1 MILPVLLIML
11 LATFDA
17 GRAIAVYMKVR
28 YASYTLAA
36 ITNQYSTMATS
47 DMTAVTGATAAVLSP
62 FSSASAVVVIS
73 QIKATSATQAV
84 VSWSYATSGSALT
97 QGASVSNLPTNL
109 ATDSCGGSYPCY
121 LLLASVSYTYTPS
134 FGYFITGPKTFSDSL
149 YATPRSAVC
158 IKYNSVPSSC

>member
-1 MILPVLLIML
+1 MPGPVSLYRRFIASTRGLAAIEFAMILPVLLIML

-28 YASYTLAA
+28 SAGYTLAA

-109 ATDSCGGSYPCY
+109 A
-121 LLLASVSYTYTPS
+121 
-134 FGYFITGPKTFSDSL
+134 KDSL
-149 YATPRSAVC
+149 RRLVSLLFALGLGKLYLHALIRLFHHRT
-158 IKYNSVPSSC
+158 